1 MIKTKKSAWIWW
13 EKRQEKEGGENS
25 LRKGGVLGK
34 LGEGRGW
41 KPWEVVGSSWE
52 IGMWENTVRSK

>member
-1 MIKTKKSAWIWW
+1 MIKAKKSAWIWW

-25 LRKGGVLGK
+25 LRKGVLGK

-41 KPWEVVGSSWE
+41 KPWEVVGSKWE